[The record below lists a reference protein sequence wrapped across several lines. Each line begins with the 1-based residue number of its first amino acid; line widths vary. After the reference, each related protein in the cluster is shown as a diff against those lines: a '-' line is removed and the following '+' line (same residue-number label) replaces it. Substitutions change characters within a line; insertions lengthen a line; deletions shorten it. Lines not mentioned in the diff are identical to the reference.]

1 MDMRRVFMVFLLAPA
16 LLAGLSGC
24 VSSKEYRA
32 RLSEIEGYKSD
43 LSGLQEERAALMAD
57 KAGLEKEVASLRAQK
72 KSLEDSG
79 ERMAGLLQKKE
90 GELTQEIVALDLR
103 TKGLEGELFTC
114 QGRVKELDGRLAAM
128 AGEKEAAV
136 AELKGTYDDLVS
148 ELKGEIK
155 EGEIAIIRLKNRL
168 SVSMVDTVLFDSG
181 SSVVKAD
188 GKRVLDRVAAI
199 LGKVAGR
206 QIRVEGHTDNVPIG
220 ARLREVFPS
229 NWELSA
235 ARATNVVRYLQ
246 ENGGIDPGSLVAAG
260 YSEYRPVA
268 SNETPEGRSRNRR
281 IEIVLIPEEP
291 KSAEAGGAD

>member
-1 MDMRRVFMVFLLAPA
+1 MDMRRVFIVFLLASA

-24 VSSKEYRA
+24 VSSREYKA

-43 LSGLQEERAALMAD
+43 LSALQAEREALAAD
-57 KAGLEKEVASLRAQK
+57 KEGLEKEAASLRARN
-72 KSLEDSG
+72 KSLEESG
-79 ERMAGLLQKKE
+79 ERLAGLLRKKE
-90 GELTQEIVALDLR
+90 GELTQEAVALDLR
-103 TKGLEGELFTC
+103 IKGLEGELSAC
-114 QGRVKELDGRLAAM
+114 QGRVGELNGRLAAM
-128 AGEKEAAV
+128 AEEKEAAV

-168 SVSMVDTVLFDSG
+168 SVSMVDRVLFDSG
-181 SSVVKAD
+181 SARVKAD
-188 GKRVLDRVAAI
+188 GKKVLDRVAAI
-199 LGKVAGR
+199 LGKVADR

-220 ARLREVFPS
+220 ARLKDVFPS

-246 ENGGIDPGSLVAAG
+246 ESGGIDPGSLVAAG

-268 SNETPEGRSRNRR
+268 SNESPEGRARNRR

-291 KSAEAGGAD
+291 KSPEAGEAQ